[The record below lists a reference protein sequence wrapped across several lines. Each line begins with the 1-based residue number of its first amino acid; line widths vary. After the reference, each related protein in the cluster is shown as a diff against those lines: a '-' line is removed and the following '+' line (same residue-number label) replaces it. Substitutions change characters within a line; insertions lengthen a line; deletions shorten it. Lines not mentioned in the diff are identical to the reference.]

1 MTTQNI
7 NALVQTAEDDSLR
20 GSTNAPP
27 SKGANVSKAFSVHDF
42 GKTYGVGHTK
52 VFEEIKSG
60 RLKTYKV
67 GRRRYISEHAA
78 DAWQRQ
84 LEAETSNQ
92 REGA

>member
-1 MTTQNI
+1 M
-7 NALVQTAEDDSLR
+7 
-20 GSTNAPP
+20 
-27 SKGANVSKAFSVHDF
+27 SKAFSVREF
-42 GKTYGVGHTK
+42 EKAYGVGHTK
-52 VFEEIKSG
+52 IFEEIKSG
-60 RLKTYKV
+60 RLTTYKV